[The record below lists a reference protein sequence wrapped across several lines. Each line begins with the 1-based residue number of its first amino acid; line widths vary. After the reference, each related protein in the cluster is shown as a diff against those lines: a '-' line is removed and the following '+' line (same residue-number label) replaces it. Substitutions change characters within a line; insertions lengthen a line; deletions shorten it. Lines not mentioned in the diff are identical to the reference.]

1 MDRTNALFVLT
12 SALTHFLSQPARG
25 VQIARNHK
33 PGAKDK
39 KQAPYPKKSH
49 VALPYQHNKRD
60 DAYSKSYQAAVE
72 SQKAKGDRAPGSK
85 RNAGNTINRIATVS
99 ATLIKNLPL
108 PLLVAAFHDV
118 LHKHR
123 GALQNP

>member
-1 MDRTNALFVLT
+1 MSRFHISTISEMTHIANATRLP
-12 SALTHFLSQPARG
+12 S
-25 VQIARNHK
+25 N
-33 PGAKDK
+33 
-39 KQAPYPKKSH
+39 PKK
-49 VALPYQHNKRD
+49 PKETGTPD
-60 DAYSKSYQAAVE
+60 
-72 SQKAKGDRAPGSK
+72 SK
-85 RNAGNTINRIATVS
+85 RNVGNAINRIATVS